1 MSGNKLVVDTNTII
15 YHLKGDLTVES
26 LLTGKKII
34 VSFITEIE
42 LKSYPDLSSEQRNI
56 IQHFLSLTEI
66 VHSSALIAAE
76 AIKIRIEKK
85 LKTPDAIIV
94 ATAIALNLPLLS
106 ADKRLGGTSNL
117 DLVTYTPVN

>member
-1 MSGNKLVVDTNTII
+1 MSGDKLVVDTNIII

-26 LLTGKKII
+26 LLGGKKII

-42 LKSYPDLSSEQRNI
+42 LKSHSDLSNEQRSI
-56 IQHFLSLTEI
+56 IQHFLSFTEI
-66 VHSSALIAAE
+66 VHSNARITAE

-85 LKTPDAIIV
+85 LKAPDAIIV

-106 ADKRLGGTSNL
+106 ADKRLGGISNL
-117 DLVTYTPVN
+117 DLVTYTPAK